1 MRDPYAVLGV
11 PAGAPEEEVTAA
23 YRELA
28 KRHHPDRAPADGDR
42 MREINA
48 AYDDLV
54 RAGFPSEPVE
64 AARTATA
71 TRTRPREARGMWLSP
86 SVRRQLGREL
96 LESLQPLEDVLLV
109 VDASTWDS
117 PNVRLVATDRRL
129 LWLRDD
135 APVGRVRSL
144 RYSMLEAVEGRLSRR
159 GRQGELRVKP
169 RESRRISFADL
180 APTALEALLRAVRPR
195 TRGLRPQP

>member
-1 MRDPYAVLGV
+1 MSDPYAVLGV
-11 PAGAPEEEVTAA
+11 RAGATEGEVSTA

-48 AYDDLV
+48 AYDEIV
-54 RAGFPSEPVE
+54 RAGFPPMPPSSTTPAT
-64 AARTATA
+64 AAR
-71 TRTRPREARGMWLSP
+71 ARSRRSPGGWLTP
-86 SVRRQLGREL
+86 AVRRQLGREL

-109 VDASTWDS
+109 VDAATWDS
-117 PNVRLVATDRRL
+117 PNVRLVVTDRRL

-144 RYSMLEAVEGRLSRR
+144 RFGMLEGVEGRLTRR
-159 GRQGELRVKP
+159 RRQGELRVKP
-169 RESRRISFADL
+169 RDARRLSFA
-180 APTALEALLRAVRPR
+180 AMSPEALEAVLRAIRPR
-195 TRGLRPQP
+195 LRGAPAA

>member
-1 MRDPYAVLGV
+1 VRDPYAVLGV
-11 PAGAPEEEVTAA
+11 PAGAREEEVSAA

-42 MREINA
+42 MREING
-48 AYDDLV
+48 AYDEIV
-54 RAGFPSEPVE
+54 RTGFPSARPEGV
-64 AARTATA
+64 RTATP
-71 TRTRPREARGMWLSP
+71 TRPRPRGAPGGWLSP

-117 PNVRLVATDRRL
+117 PNVRLVVTDRRL

-135 APVGRVRSL
+135 APVGRVRFL
-144 RYSMLEAVEGRLSRR
+144 RYAMLEAIEGRLTRR
-159 GRQGELRVKP
+159 QRQGELRVKP
-169 RESRRISFADL
+169 RESRRLSFAAL
-180 APTALEALLRAVRPR
+180 SPEALEAVLRAVRPR
-195 TRGLRPQP
+195 MRGARAQS